1 MEQLH
6 FPGAMI
12 LTLDITI
19 KYIGILGRY
28 LEEILTSIKL
38 KSFGNGSS
46 QKTVGVILGQLYLTS
61 KKRMVELYEAMVLRG
76 YDGEHFKAKSFRLGI
91 VDWLTIVEIL
101 AVIIICGV
109 IR

>member
-1 MEQLH
+1 M
-6 FPGAMI
+6 
-12 LTLDITI
+12 
-19 KYIGILGRY
+19 
-28 LEEILTSIKL
+28 
-38 KSFGNGSS
+38 
-46 QKTVGVILGQLYLTS
+46 GQLYLTS

-91 VDWLTIVEIL
+91 VDWLTIIEIL